1 MTKKASNS
9 TIQPGDVV
17 KLIGAVQCNGMLGEV
32 VEVKPT
38 GILAVRV
45 AHIHIDM
52 PTRSVVKDIRTFN
65 VDPKDVAIDQEATAA
80 VRSGRGGVIVR

>member
-1 MTKKASNS
+1 MTKTSNH
-9 TIQPGDVV
+9 PHVFHLGDVV
-17 KLIGAVQCNGMLGEV
+17 KLNNGLLGEV
-32 VEVKPT
+32 VEIKPN
-38 GILAVRV
+38 GVLAVRV